1 MDRCADAPA
10 MQVAHRSHVINMLDG
25 AEVRC
30 VVELGKPHD
39 IVPEHEIA
47 ATGTIAMIHYP

>member
-1 MDRCADAPA
+1 
-10 MQVAHRSHVINMLDG
+10 MQVTHRSHVINMLDG
-25 AEVRC
+25 AEMRR

-39 IVPEHEIA
+39 IVPEHEIV